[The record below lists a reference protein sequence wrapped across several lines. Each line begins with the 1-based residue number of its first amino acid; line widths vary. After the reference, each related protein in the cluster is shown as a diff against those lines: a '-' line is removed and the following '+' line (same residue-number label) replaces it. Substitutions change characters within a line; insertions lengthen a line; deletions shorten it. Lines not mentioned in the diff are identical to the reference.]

1 VKFHKAINII
11 STPFQNAKSAT
22 IAPVTLP
29 VSRMQRSRSQPA
41 SRTKAASVSRR
52 RGDAPSHGERAY
64 ALLKDALTTLAYKP
78 GDYLNTASLMHE
90 LALGR
95 TPVNHALHRLAT
107 EGLVQIIPRKGV
119 MVSPLSIDDA
129 LELIDVR
136 LANETLCARLAAARI
151 TGAEVQG
158 LRDVAREFDAAV
170 TRRALPEVMNLDRRF
185 HEQIALAAR
194 NQMLAE
200 ILKVLHAR
208 SQRFWAITLTGE
220 GHLAE
225 VQAEH
230 NAIIQAMAANDAAA
244 AVAAVQEHVLSF
256 QRALLHKR

>member
-1 VKFHKAINII
+1 
-11 STPFQNAKSAT
+11 
-22 IAPVTLP
+22 
-29 VSRMQRSRSQPA
+29 M
-41 SRTKAASVSRR
+41 
-52 RGDAPSHGERAY
+52 
-64 ALLKDALTTLAYKP
+64 LKEALTTLAYKP
-78 GDYLNTASLMHE
+78 GDYLNTASLMDG

-95 TPVNHALHRLAT
+95 TPINHALHRLAT

-136 LANETLCARLAAARI
+136 LANESLCARLAAAKI
-151 TGAEVQG
+151 TKPELQR
-158 LRDVAREFDAAV
+158 LKDLTREFDAAIL
-170 TRRALPEVMNLDRRF
+170 RRKLTEVMNLDRLF

-208 SQRFWAITLTGE
+208 SQRFWAISLTAE
-220 GHLAE
+220 GHLSE
-225 VQAEH
+225 VQVEH
-230 NAIIQAMAANDAAA
+230 DAIIKAMARHDPEAAAA
-244 AVAAVQEHVLSF
+244 AVKDHVLSF